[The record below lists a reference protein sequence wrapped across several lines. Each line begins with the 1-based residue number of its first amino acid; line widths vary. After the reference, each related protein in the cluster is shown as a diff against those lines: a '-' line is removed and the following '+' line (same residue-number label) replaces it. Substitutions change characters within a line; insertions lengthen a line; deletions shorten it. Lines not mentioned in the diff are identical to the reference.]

1 MKNKKIFIIIVVM
14 ILILL
19 VAIGIAFMLKN
30 NEKTELFIHSY
41 ENYAWGQK
49 VIGLSFII
57 MEL

>member
-41 ENYAWGQK
+41 ENYAWGGK
-49 VIGLSFII
+49 KLWVYHL
-57 MEL
+57 